1 MNKNEL
7 YPLKYIFSIAIV
19 SERERERE
27 RERVAEAD
35 YLGNHVV
42 YCENMLP
49 NTITKERIDLTQL
62 GRMPKITN

>member
-7 YPLKYIFSIAIV
+7 YPLKYIFTIAIV
-19 SERERERE
+19 SERE